1 MKNLS
6 FISNI
11 VLAVAVVVLFILHF
25 TSKSHSSRNI
35 PVASDTISACM
46 PIAYIDIDSLLTNY
60 EFAKEAN
67 DKLQS
72 KGESSRA
79 TLNQKA
85 KQLQNEMME
94 FQRKVQNNAF
104 LSRER
109 AEQEQTRLIKKQQE
123 LEDLDQRMTQ
133 ELMVEQQKM
142 NQQLRDTLD
151 VFIKQYIDNNKHIQ
165 VIFSNTMNDNI
176 LYSVSEYDITPDVVA
191 QLNARYK
198 KKK

>member
-11 VLAVAVVVLFILHF
+11 VLAVAVVLLFVLHF
-25 TSKSHSSRNI
+25 TSKRTSANDVSI
-35 PVASDTISACM
+35 ASDSISAYM
-46 PIAYIDIDSLLTNY
+46 PIAYIDIDSLLSNY

-67 DKLQS
+67 NRLLS

-79 TLNQKA
+79 TLNQRA
-85 KQLQNEMME
+85 RRLQNEMVE

-109 AEQEQTRLIKKQQE
+109 AEQEHARLMQQQQQ
-123 LEDLDQRMTQ
+123 LEELDQKMTQ
-133 ELMVEQQKM
+133 DLMSEQQQL

-151 VFIKQYIDNNKHIQ
+151 VFIKHYVEGKSIQ
-165 VIFSNTMNDNI
+165 VIFSNTMKDNI
-176 LYSVSEYDITPDVVA
+176 LYSVEKYDITPEVVA
-191 QLNARYK
+191 QLNARYSK
-198 KKK
+198 KK